1 MAPGTHGILYTLRAR
16 YVSSDS
22 SNLMPTRAARTPTV
36 FQRLL
41 LGVSAPIVFV
51 LLCDVT
57 IRISGI
63 DTDVARN
70 ENFEIGVPVWLL
82 GDENWVDIQRGRLET
97 PRGVRASDLAW
108 LRHFEEARYVEYKL
122 KPDIDVAANNPFND
136 IELQRGKTFRITSNS
151 VGFRTGEF
159 GPKTPGVTRIVTLG
173 DSSTFGWG
181 VEPAY
186 TYQHLLEQRLV
197 NADQPAEVLNLGISG
212 HTSRH
217 GLGVYKHYARELEP
231 DWLIVSYG
239 ANDARFVLQ
248 AVDGVLSQDDTWRG
262 TARDLLYRFETF
274 KLLRRWILGVYDPFD
289 ASRARAER
297 EGNQR
302 ELVRSV
308 PRDVYIDNL
317 RSLIGQA
324 RQQGTKTALLAVCA
338 LPEYVS
344 AMRQVADAE
353 NVVMVDAL
361 DMFQTNLD
369 DLRAHRI
376 YPDEVRFYEAL
387 YGMEA
392 MENNWRYYV
401 TTDGCHPGRA
411 GHSLLADAL
420 HNGLRR
426 HE

>member
-1 MAPGTHGILYTLRAR
+1 MLTPATQ
-16 YVSSDS
+16 
-22 SNLMPTRAARTPTV
+22 TPTIY
-36 FQRLL
+36 QRLL
-41 LGVSAPIVFV
+41 LTVFAPMVFV
-51 LLCDVT
+51 LLCDVA

-70 ENFEIGVPVWLL
+70 ENFEIAVPVWLL
-82 GDENWVDIQRGRLET
+82 SDENWVDTQRGRMEA
-97 PRGVRASDLAW
+97 PRGVRAADVAW
-108 LRHFEEARYVEYKL
+108 LQHFEEARYIQYKL
-122 KPDIDVAANNPFND
+122 KPNIDVDANNPFNAV
-136 IELQRGKTFRITSNS
+136 ELQQGKTFRITSNS
-151 VGFRTGEF
+151 AGFRTREF
-159 GPKTPGVTRIVTLG
+159 VPKTPGVTRIVTLG

-186 TYQHLLEQRLV
+186 TYQHLLEQRFK
-197 NADQPAEVLNLGISG
+197 NADQPVEVFNLGVSG

-239 ANDARFVLQ
+239 ANDARYVMQ
-248 AVDGVLSQDDTWRG
+248 AVDGVLSLDDAWQG
-262 TARDLLYRFETF
+262 TARDILYRFETF

-297 EGNQR
+297 EGDER
-302 ELVRSV
+302 KLVRSV
-308 PRDVYIDNL
+308 SRDVYIDNL

-324 RQQGTKTALLAVCA
+324 RQHGTDTALLAVCA
-338 LPEYVS
+338 PPDYVR
-344 AMRQVADAE
+344 AMRHVAGVE
-353 NVVMVDAL
+353 SVPMVDGL
-361 DMFQTNLD
+361 EVFQANLD

-376 YPDEVRFYEAL
+376 YPAEIRFYEAL

-392 MENNWRYYV
+392 MEQNWRNYV

-420 HNGLRR
+420 HDGLRE